1 MTNIFSN
8 IPTRQFIFL
17 LKDTFPSSNVF
28 VTRLIFPTNSKPN
41 ENISVPVDNHIETL
55 KIEITTV
62 SAESEFSLLYPN
74 GMSSLNR

>member
-1 MTNIFSN
+1 M
-8 IPTRQFIFL
+8 
-17 LKDTFPSSNVF
+17 
-28 VTRLIFPTNSKPN
+28 PN

-74 GMSSLNR
+74 GMSSLNKIAEFTNKCS

>member
-1 MTNIFSN
+1 M
-8 IPTRQFIFL
+8 
-17 LKDTFPSSNVF
+17 
-28 VTRLIFPTNSKPN
+28 PN

-74 GMSSLNR
+74 GMSSLNKIAEFTNECSWIFQKDIDIHLYLQFANN